1 MEIKVIKINNVRIA
15 KINSNEILIE
25 DGQSALDLLATVSYE
40 TDCDRIIIDKS
51 AIAEDFFDLSTK
63 LAGEVLQK
71 CINFHFKVAIIGDFS
86 VYKSNSLK
94 DFIYESNKGK
104 DIFFLPDEN
113 QAVEKLSIVRR

>member
-1 MEIKVIKINNVRIA
+1 MEINVIKINNVRIA
-15 KINSNEILIE
+15 KINSNEILIK

-71 CINFHFKVAIIGDFS
+71 FINFHFKVAIIGDFS
-86 VYKSNSLK
+86 VYKSNSLI
-94 DFIYESNKGK
+94 DFIYECNKGK

>member
-15 KINSNEILIE
+15 KIKSNEILIK
-25 DGQSALDLLATVSYE
+25 DGQSALDLLVTVTYE

-51 AIAEDFFDLSTK
+51 AITEDFFDLSTK

-71 CINFHFKVAIIGDFS
+71 FINFHFKAAFIGDFS
-86 VYKSNSLK
+86 AYESNSLK
-94 DFIYESNKGK
+94 NFIYECNKGK